1 MSEKEK
7 KVIVIEDADLNKAKY
22 YPSIKSDDYYLES
35 WGGLFA
41 KRLKEKYPDFN
52 IEVWKTEPEF
62 DKLYHRIAHNVEC
75 KVFPYKNRLF
85 CCLTQEMVK
94 ELRRLKKNYNL
105 IIYRSTLFDFKFIFI
120 ISILFPKAKIVISHH
135 GGVIPK
141 SLSIKN
147 IFKRIL
153 LRVSLTR
160 VHTATYI
167 RQEIKEWICKYP
179 LHPKVVFLP
188 VGADFTIFYPEDRY
202 KCREE
207 LGLSQNKIYAVYVG
221 KMFKLKGVDII
232 LEIYNKYKDKDFEI
246 LLVGATENDEL
257 LPEVKASGCRYWPY
271 IDWNLLRKIYSAANF
286 YIHPAF
292 NPNFGGLDVSLIE
305 CLACGT
311 PVLSPNLKEYD
322 FDTKDIGIC
331 VDSLSEFEDR
341 FKEMLNRYDEFT
353 NCREIAQ
360 QYLDG
365 KGIIIDKLYNIF
377 MGIKYK

>member
-1 MSEKEK
+1 MSEKVK
-7 KVIVIEDADLNKAKY
+7 KVIEDADLNKANY
-22 YPSIKSDDYYLES
+22 YPSIESDDYYLAS

-41 KRLKEKYPDFN
+41 RRLKEKYPDFN
-52 IEVWKTEPEF
+52 IEVWKAEPEF
-62 DKLYHRIAHNVEC
+62 DKLYPRIAHNVEC
-75 KVFPYKNRLF
+75 KVFPYKNKLF
-85 CCLTQEMVK
+85 CCLTKEMVK

-105 IIYRSTLFDFKFIFI
+105 IIYRNTLFDFKFIFI
-120 ISILFPKAKIVISHH
+120 ISILFPKARIVISHH

-141 SLSIKN
+141 SISIKN

-153 LRVSLTR
+153 LRISLTR

-167 RQEIKEWICKYP
+167 RHEIKEWICKYP

-188 VGADFTIFYPEDRY
+188 VGADFNVFYPEDRY

-257 LPEVKASGCRYWPY
+257 LPEVKASGDVDIGPIYW
-271 IDWNLLRKIYSAANF
+271 DLLRKIYSAANF

-292 NPNFGGLDVSLIE
+292 NPNFGGIDVSLME

-311 PVLSPNLKEYD
+311 PVLSPMLKEYD

-341 FKEMLNRYDEFT
+341 FKEMLNRYNEFT
-353 NCREIAQ
+353 NCGEIAQ

-377 MGIKYK
+377 MGIKYI